1 MDLCE
6 EAVTVRLSSNML
18 SLKRESV
25 FRNNP
30 MSDALDNIQKSFLK
44 HLRKY
49 LPKISYIN
57 HQA

>member
-30 MSDALDNIQKSFLK
+30 MSDALDNLQKSFLK
-44 HLRKY
+44 HLIKY
-49 LPKISYIN
+49 IPKISYRKS
-57 HQA
+57 QA